1 MGKLNLLSANVRGLN
16 TDEKRRKIYS
26 WLHESKIDIAFL
38 QETHFIQKFETKYN
52 TGWKGQPFHTYS
64 DLVFSRGVSIY
75 FRENF
80 DVKIVNVKRAIDGRK
95 ILINVELNGYIF
107 SLINIYAPNTGS
119 KRSEF
124 FENLQCFITKH
135 CLNDNILICGD
146 FNCQLNDEKDKS
158 VHILKKMID
167 KLRLTDLWKK
177 NLLKFKR
184 FNMVRCGK

>member
-1 MGKLNLLSANVRGLN
+1 M
-16 TDEKRRKIYS
+16 DIIIYNRYCVFTRNA
-26 WLHESKIDIAFL
+26 LHS
-38 QETHFIQKFETKYN
+38 KFETKYN
-52 TGWKGQPFHTYS
+52 NGWKGQSIHSYS
-64 DLVFSRGVSIY
+64 DSVFSKGVSIY

-80 DVKIVNVKRAIDGRK
+80 DVKIVNVKIAIDGRK

-107 SLINIYAPNTGS
+107 SLINIYAPSTGS
-119 KRSEF
+119 KGSEF
-124 FENLQCFITKH
+124 FKNLQCFITKH

-177 NLLKFKR
+177 TCSNLNGLTWCDAENNPKSR
-184 FNMVRCGK
+184 IDYILIN

>member
-1 MGKLNLLSANVRGLN
+1 M
-16 TDEKRRKIYS
+16 
-26 WLHESKIDIAFL
+26 
-38 QETHFIQKFETKYN
+38 
-52 TGWKGQPFHTYS
+52 
-64 DLVFSRGVSIY
+64 SIY

-124 FENLQCFITKH
+124 FKNLQCFITKH

-167 KLRLTDLWKK
+167 KLRLTDLRKK
-177 NLLKFKR
+177 NYSNLNGLTWCDAENNPKSRIDYILINENFCHKFSGLCIRKIPGTHSKGCR
-184 FNMVRCGK
+184 MSDHKFFKFQCQI